1 MRVRRTNPKEFA
13 MAETVRQVD
22 YFYIE
27 VPNKVGEGA
36 RVLRALKEADVNL
49 LAFSGFPA
57 GRRAQLDFFPADAA
71 AFKQVAKANRW
82 KLVGPK
88 RGFLVEGDDRIGAVA
103 DLVGKL
109 ADAKIDVIAIDA
121 VSVVERYG
129 ALCWV
134 APRDVKKAA
143 ALLGVVSQ
151 P

>member
-1 MRVRRTNPKEFA
+1 

-49 LAFSGFPA
+49 LAFSGFPV